1 MTMQPSSIRYA
12 PLAIR
17 GAVLALALAWIV
29 AALPA
34 AAQTFPSRNIT
45 LVVGYAP
52 GGTGDFVARVIGAKL
67 AEKFGRNVV
76 VENRSGASG
85 LIAAQNVANA
95 PPDGYTLLA
104 GQTPEIAINPH
115 WLKNSL
121 DVERDLVPIALGG
134 VVPLAL
140 VVPKDAPYSTVGGL
154 LDAGHS
160 AKGLLFAS
168 AGTGTP
174 GHFAGETLKR
184 SSNGNMT
191 HVPYKGAGPA
201 LSDLLGSHVDFY
213 FPGCPAAVPF
223 VKANQMKMLAVSSA
237 RRSAT
242 APDVPTVAEA
252 TGIKDFDF
260 SLWVGFFAPHG
271 TRQEIVS
278 HLNAAINEVLALS
291 DFMTK
296 MADAGTDVIPM
307 SADQFTGFMRSESE
321 KYARIIQETG
331 IKPE

>member
-1 MTMQPSSIRYA
+1 MTSHDRRMIVA
-12 PLAIR
+12 AILM
-17 GAVLALALAWIV
+17 VTLS

-34 AAQTFPSRNIT
+34 AAQTYPSRNVT

-52 GGTGDFVARVIGAKL
+52 GGTGDFVARLVGNKL

-76 VENRSGASG
+76 VENRAGASG
-85 LIAAQNVANA
+85 LIAAQSVANA
-95 PPDGYTLLA
+95 GADGYTLLA

-115 WLKNSL
+115 WLKGKF
-121 DVERDLVPIALGG
+121 DPARDLEAIALGG

-140 VVPKDAPYSTVGGL
+140 VVPKDAPYGTVKEML
-154 LDAGHS
+154 EASRS

-174 GHFAGETLKR
+174 GHFAGEVLRRESKG
-184 SSNGNMT
+184 SMT

-201 LSDLLGSHVDFY
+201 LADLLGSHVDFY
-213 FPGCPAAVPF
+213 FPGFPAAVPF
-223 VKANQMKMLAVSSA
+223 VKAGQMKMLAVSSA
-237 RRSAT
+237 QRSAT
-242 APDVPTVAEA
+242 APDVPTVSEA

-271 TRQEIVS
+271 TPKDVVTT
-278 HLNAAINEVLALS
+278 LNAAINEVLALP
-291 DFMTK
+291 DIKTK
-296 MADAGTDVIPM
+296 MADAGADIIPM
-307 SADQFTGFMRSESE
+307 SADQFSAFMQTESN
-321 KYARIIQETG
+321 KYMRIIQETG